1 MKRIVA
7 ITVVL
12 ALMSNCT
19 YSLRPYGSYEEKEP
33 VAITDRVGEVI
44 DAEERAYFEL
54 FSGIDNFKSAT
65 FYEID
70 GGGLEMR
77 INTQHSKLV
86 AVFGDYRALMIL
98 IDYFTRYEDIRQ
110 SRQIFE
116 QRWEIIGY
124 DDLGFPI
131 TNAELDQVK
140 RDGFAALSPY
150 IGAATGCVVGSIP
163 AAFLGVAGV
172 VTMAIGGAG
181 GFLLGRNIDRSR
193 AFNAI
198 KEARKPRIVY

>member
-1 MKRIVA
+1 MKRTVA
-7 ITVVL
+7 AAVL
-12 ALMSNCT
+12 VALVINCT
-19 YSLRPYGSYEEKEP
+19 YSLRPYGSYEEKKP
-33 VAITDRVGEVI
+33 VTISDRVGEEI
-44 DAEERAYFEL
+44 DAEKREYFEL

-65 FYEID
+65 FYEIT
-70 GGGLEMR
+70 GGGLEVR

-86 AVFGDYRALMIL
+86 AVYGDYRALMIL

-131 TNAELDQVK
+131 TKAELNQVK
-140 RDGFAALSPY
+140 RGGFAALSPY
-150 IGAATGCVVGSIP
+150 IGGAAGFVVGFVP
-163 AAFLGVAGV
+163 GAFLGPAGG
-172 VTMAIGGAG
+172 VTALIGGAG
-181 GFLLGRNIDRSR
+181 GFLLGRNIDRNR

-198 KEARKPRIVY
+198 KEARKPRVVY